1 MTLYRIAQSVANYHN
16 ILLLLIII
24 TFVYVSFLPVR
35 ENGKKDVSSVDVVP
49 TCAPSVVTLQEC
61 EKPDL
66 SPYAELLSN
75 FEQLKMEYES
85 MRMGLDDR
93 VNSKMSVLEKTVGQ
107 LEDMEQSV
115 KSALTSLDR
124 RQLAV
129 ASRMEKI
136 QRRISVPRNITRIEK
151 TVVEI
156 SGSCPLFQ
164 IESSSEYSSV
174 QGTLEGTKRRIIE
187 LSEAYDSLVAQNL
200 ASQQWLQKLMT
211 AVPTIKQHIAKLRE
225 KQNFETD
232 PIDHNRI
239 AVLVQNEVHDQWKA
253 TKASQETFA
262 ELYRI
267 STETFDTITER
278 WQGEIEQQRVSKPR
292 QEAKKKERQV
302 TASHTISPKQ
312 LSSSATAINSDETP
326 SIDFALIST
335 GATIVSSETSDT
347 FIPTVST
354 VAANPGMLGFLSH
367 KMSKTLL
374 GGSPEDAISPAMV
387 RGSCWP
393 MQGTSG
399 NLTVQLAHPVVVTAV
414 TVDHLRLA
422 NIRLCRVPLLTLLI
436 CATVATLT
444 SHQHQ
449 EHSMFSRDKLKLHL
463 HRTGSKFS
471 NL

>member
-16 ILLLLIII
+16 VLLLLIII

-35 ENGKKDVSSVDVVP
+35 ENGKKEVAAVELTR
-49 TCAPSVVTLQEC
+49 TCTPSVITSQEC

-75 FEQLKMEYES
+75 FEQLKTEYES
-85 MRMGLDDR
+85 MRMGLDEK
-93 VNSKMSVLEKTVGQ
+93 VESKMSILEKAVGQ

-115 KSALTSLDR
+115 KSALISLDQ

-136 QRRISVPRNITRIEK
+136 QRRIAIPRNITRIEK

-174 QGTLEGTKRRIIE
+174 QDKLEGTKRRITE

-200 ASQQWLQKLMT
+200 ASQLWLQKLMT
-211 AVPTIKQHIAKLRE
+211 TVPTMKGHIAKLRE
-225 KQNFETD
+225 KQNFEED
-232 PIDHNRI
+232 PIDHSRI

-253 TKASQETFA
+253 AKASQETFA

-267 STETFDTITER
+267 STETFETITER
-278 WQGEIEQQRVSKPR
+278 WQIELDQQRVTKPR
-292 QEAKKKERQV
+292 QEAKKKERQA
-302 TASHTISPKQ
+302 TATHTVSAKQ
-312 LSSSATAINSDETP
+312 LSSSATAMNIDETP

-335 GATIVSSETSDT
+335 GSSIVSSETSDT
-347 FIPTVST
+347 YIPAVSS
-354 VAANPGMLGFLSH
+354 VAANPGLLGFLSH

-374 GGSPEDAISPAMV
+374 GGSPEDAISPTMV

-414 TVDHLRLA
+414 TVDHLRLDFTVCQ
-422 NIRLCRVPLLTLLI
+422 NECR
-436 CATVATLT
+436 
-444 SHQHQ
+444 S
-449 EHSMFSRDKLKLHL
+449 
-463 HRTGSKFS
+463 
-471 NL
+471 

>member
-16 ILLLLIII
+16 VLLLLIII

-35 ENGKKDVSSVDVVP
+35 ENGKKEVAAVELTR
-49 TCAPSVVTLQEC
+49 TCTPSVITSQEC

-75 FEQLKMEYES
+75 FEQLKTEYES
-85 MRMGLDDR
+85 MRMGLDEK
-93 VNSKMSVLEKTVGQ
+93 VESKMSILEKAVGQ

-115 KSALTSLDR
+115 KSALISLDQ

-136 QRRISVPRNITRIEK
+136 QRRIAIPRNITRIEK

-174 QGTLEGTKRRIIE
+174 QDKLEGTKRRITE

-200 ASQQWLQKLMT
+200 ASQLWLQKLMST
-211 AVPTIKQHIAKLRE
+211 VPTMKGHIAKLRE
-225 KQNFETD
+225 KQNFEED
-232 PIDHNRI
+232 PIDHSRI

-253 TKASQETFA
+253 AKASQETFA

-267 STETFDTITER
+267 STETFETITER
-278 WQGEIEQQRVSKPR
+278 WQIELDQQRVTKPR
-292 QEAKKKERQV
+292 QEAKKKERQA
-302 TASHTISPKQ
+302 TATHTVSAKQ
-312 LSSSATAINSDETP
+312 LSSSATAMNIDETP

-335 GATIVSSETSDT
+335 GSSIVSSETSDT
-347 FIPTVST
+347 YIPAVSS
-354 VAANPGMLGFLSH
+354 VAANPGLLGFLSH

-374 GGSPEDAISPAMV
+374 GGSPEDAISPTMV

-414 TVDHLRLA
+414 TVDHLRLDFTVCQ
-422 NIRLCRVPLLTLLI
+422 NECR
-436 CATVATLT
+436 
-444 SHQHQ
+444 S
-449 EHSMFSRDKLKLHL
+449 
-463 HRTGSKFS
+463 
-471 NL
+471 